1 MMLTKRGLRA
11 MIAELYDVVGKLES
25 LREYLPE
32 DESGARDELA
42 AAVEAVQK
50 ARDLLRDVVDIPR
63 RAK

>member
-11 MIAELYDVVGKLES
+11 MIAELYDVAGKLES

-50 ARDLLRDVVDIPR
+50 ARSLLRDVVDIPR